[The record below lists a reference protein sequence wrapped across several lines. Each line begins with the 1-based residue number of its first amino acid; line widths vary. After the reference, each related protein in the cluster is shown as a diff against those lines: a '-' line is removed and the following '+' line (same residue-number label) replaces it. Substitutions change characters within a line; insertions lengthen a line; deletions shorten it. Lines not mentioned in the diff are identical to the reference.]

1 MDLVISSDDDQE
13 QEEDSSGV
21 SASDMERLDKLLLL
35 TFSCKNLRSIFYVIV
50 PSFAIYDYLL
60 ETLRRTHHSQILNAT
75 PFLVLLTL
83 RKLGL
88 E

>member
-35 TFSCKNLRSIFYVIV
+35 TFSCRNLRSIFYVIV

>member
-60 ETLRRTHHSQILNAT
+60 ETLRRTHHNQILNAT